1 MPISNTIQEFRAGVL
16 QKGGPQIAS
25 KYKLNMFF
33 NGESLDC
40 YPLSVVLPGRNFSLY
55 EQDLYGP
62 VRKVPYKRS
71 YTQCNVT
78 FLVYQDWQ
86 ERRFLENW
94 MNLIVYNK
102 KPGTGST
109 EVLDGNL
116 NLVEC
121 LASSASTIGQRDAQS
136 TSEASLTGSGT
147 DSIPSGSYRD
157 YANYKNG
164 RGRISIQTLSSL
176 DQNNTTSLTILK
188 EAYPAFISP
197 LTLGSDGTGY
207 PTFTV
212 GFQFNQYEFT

>member
-1 MPISNTIQEFRAGVL
+1 MPISNTIQQFRQDVL

-25 KYKLNMFF
+25 KYKVNMFF
-33 NGESLDC
+33 NGSSIDC

-62 VRKVPYKRS
+62 VRKVPYKRG
-71 YTQCNVT
+71 YTQCNIT

-86 ERRFLENW
+86 ERKFLENW
-94 MNLIVYNK
+94 MNLIVYNI
-102 KPGTGST
+102 KPGSGSR

-116 NLVEC
+116 NLVEG
-121 LASSASTIGQRDAQS
+121 SANSAATIGDREADAA
-136 TSEASLTGSGT
+136 SEAALTGSGT
-147 DSIPSGSYRD
+147 DSIPTGSYRD

-164 RGRISIQTLSSL
+164 RGVISIQTLSSL
-176 DQNNTTSLTILK
+176 DHNDTTSLTILK

-212 GFQFNQYEFT
+212 GFQFNQYEFS

>member
-1 MPISNTIQEFRAGVL
+1 MPISNTIQEFREGVIK
-16 QKGGPQIAS
+16 KGGPQIAS

-33 NGESLDC
+33 NGSSVDC

-62 VRKVPYKRS
+62 VRKVPYKRG

-78 FLVYQDWQ
+78 FLVYQDWR
-86 ERRFLENW
+86 ERKFLENW
-94 MNLIVYNK
+94 MNLIVYNVK
-102 KPGTGST
+102 SGSGSR

-116 NLVEC
+116 NIAEGS
-121 LASSASTIGQRDAQS
+121 ANTASTISEREQDAL
-136 TSEASLTGSGT
+136 SEASLTSSGT

-164 RGRISIQTLSSL
+164 RGVITIQTLSSL
-176 DQNNTTSLTILK
+176 NHNSPTSQTVLK